1 MPVAA
6 RSYDF
11 HPASAADGVVIT
23 GVGIVTAM
31 GCGWGANAAGFLAG
45 RVALR
50 PVTGFDVSRQAVQI
64 AGEADLP
71 EALPANRLRAAE
83 LRRMERGG
91 KLLLHAAAEA
101 LSQADLTVDNAPAT
115 LEIVLGTSA
124 GAMSHG
130 EEYFRLATQAL
141 GSRRGQLSLA
151 LDYLIPRQARLLA
164 RAFALDAP
172 TTVISNAC
180 ASGGNSLGH
189 AYELIRGGRS
199 EMVIA
204 GGYDALCQLVYAGF
218 DSLKA
223 LSRTL
228 PKPFD
233 VDRDGLALG
242 EGAAVFVLESREH
255 AVARGAE
262 IIATLSGY
270 GAATDCHHLTQPNPA
285 GLAALQSMRMA
296 CGEAGLEPRDIPYI
310 NSHGTGT
317 PLNDP
322 AEAAAIAAW
331 AGEEVAGVA
340 VSSTKGAIGHL
351 LGGAGAVEAAICLI
365 AMREGFLPATAN
377 LTNLDSCCTF
387 DPVTRPRPATIC
399 ASLSNSFGFGGS
411 NATLVFER
419 GDSVSRDR
427 LGYDGHRPPLHVTG
441 IGAVSPAG
449 WGVAA
454 LAAALDAGV
463 PPATTLVEPPAA
475 AAKSLRS
482 YPVRAVQQ
490 PVPDRTLAGHPR
502 FRRAT
507 PVALFAAA
515 AALEALGPGRVAAVQ
530 SGELRAGLI
539 FTLLNGGIS
548 YCGRFFGEVLANPAA
563 ASPILF
569 PETVFNAPASHL
581 AAYLG
586 ITGPC
591 LSLVGDSAQ
600 FLAAIETAA
609 LWLDL
614 GHVDLCLVVGAEEND
629 WLAAAAIDLFK
640 LGVPVA
646 EGAACLVIERGGPNT
661 PGVAIRSL
669 ATRHPVANSTRRLPA
684 AVAARAALGSL
695 PPSALLVDDGCGHP
709 ATDAA
714 TARAWADWRG
724 PRVSPALV
732 LGYGLSA
739 AGAWQCVAACHRLQ
753 AGGAADAVVA
763 TTGNH
768 QRAAAMHMH
777 RQDGRVSP

>member
-1 MPVAA
+1 
-6 RSYDF
+6 
-11 HPASAADGVVIT
+11 
-23 GVGIVTAM
+23 
-31 GCGWGANAAGFLAG
+31 
-45 RVALR
+45 
-50 PVTGFDVSRQAVQI
+50 
-64 AGEADLP
+64 
-71 EALPANRLRAAE
+71 
-83 LRRMERGG
+83 
-91 KLLLHAAAEA
+91 
-101 LSQADLTVDNAPAT
+101 
-115 LEIVLGTSA
+115 
-124 GAMSHG
+124 
-130 EEYFRLATQAL
+130 
-141 GSRRGQLSLA
+141 
-151 LDYLIPRQARLLA
+151 
-164 RAFALDAP
+164 
-172 TTVISNAC
+172 
-180 ASGGNSLGH
+180 
-189 AYELIRGGRS
+189 
-199 EMVIA
+199 
-204 GGYDALCQLVYAGF
+204 
-218 DSLKA
+218 
-223 LSRTL
+223 
-228 PKPFD
+228 
-233 VDRDGLALG
+233 
-242 EGAAVFVLESREH
+242 
-255 AVARGAE
+255 
-262 IIATLSGY
+262 
-270 GAATDCHHLTQPNPA
+270 
-285 GLAALQSMRMA
+285 
-296 CGEAGLEPRDIPYI
+296 
-310 NSHGTGT
+310 
-317 PLNDP
+317 
-322 AEAAAIAAW
+322 
-331 AGEEVAGVA
+331 

-377 LTNLDSCCTF
+377 LTNPDPCCTF
-387 DPVTRPRPATIC
+387 DPVTRPRPATLC

-427 LGYDGHRPPLHVTG
+427 LGCDGQRPPLHLTECDSQRPPLQVTG

-463 PPATTLVEPPAA
+463 PPATTMLEPPAA
-475 AAKSLRS
+475 AAKSLRP
-482 YPVRAVQQ
+482 YPARAVPL
-490 PVPDRTLAGHPR
+490 PVPDRALAGHPR

-507 PVALFAAA
+507 PMALFAAA

-614 GHVDLCLVVGAEEND
+614 GQVDLCLVVGAEEND

-640 LGVPVA
+640 LGVPIA
-646 EGAACLVIERGGPNT
+646 EGAACLVIEHGGSNT

-669 ATRHPVANSTRRLPA
+669 ATRHPVADWARRLPA

-695 PPSALLVDDGCGHP
+695 PSSALLVDDWCGHP

-714 TARAWADWRG
+714 TVRAWSDWTG
-724 PRVSPALV
+724 PRVSPAPV

-753 AGGAADAVVA
+753 AGGTADAVVA

-768 QRAAAMHMH
+768 QRAAAMHLH